1 MNLFKNKENYTIII
15 GCSRLGSN
23 IANALSNEG
32 ENVLVIDDN
41 QESFKRLSSNF
52 GGLTILGDGTDF
64 DVLNEAKIKKA
75 TTVIAVTDSD
85 NINLMVAQIAKNIF
99 NIKKV
104 IARLY
109 DIERETIY
117 HDLGIYTICPALLS
131 AKEIKK
137 LLLGGNDNEKD

>member
-117 HDLGIYTICPALLS
+117 NDLGIYTICPALLS